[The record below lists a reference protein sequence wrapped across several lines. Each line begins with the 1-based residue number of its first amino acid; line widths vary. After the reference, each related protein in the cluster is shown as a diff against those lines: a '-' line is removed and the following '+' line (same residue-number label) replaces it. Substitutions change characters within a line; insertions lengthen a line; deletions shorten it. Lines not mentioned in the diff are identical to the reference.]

1 MLQGI
6 KIQRRNGGTEEKKK
20 KEIGDASRSTE
31 SPCHKR
37 DTRRGGQ
44 ESRPD
49 PEIPFSFSRRS
60 AKIQRSALVFSAKRG
75 AIQPRLITS
84 KTVIGPLKAWV
95 NVATWRDGFPKF
107 RHAVTHSARQNR
119 IFFDVST
126 RLGEEEISR
135 KKDFRFP
142 PRKKI
147 GKET

>member
-1 MLQGI
+1 MYAPRDQNTE
-6 KIQRRNGGTEEKKK
+6 KEWRYGGEKK

-142 PRKKI
+142 RKKI